1 MKAQVELPKAFSVRD
16 ENEFYPIRHLMAKLN
31 PMFLVTQVGTGVHVN
46 GGCTVFWGVVY
57 SQGQPP
63 GRKEVEAALA
73 EAGFDFARNVLT
85 KASELWTG

>member
-1 MKAQVELPKAFSVRD
+1 MKAQVELPQAFSVRD

-31 PMFLVTQVGTGVHVN
+31 PRFMVTQIGTGGHIN
-46 GGCTVFWGVVY
+46 GGCTVFWGLVY
-57 SQGQPP
+57 LEGQPP

-73 EAGFDFARNVLT
+73 AAGFDFTRNLFT

>member
-31 PMFLVTQVGTGVHVN
+31 PRFLVAQIGTGVHMN

-57 SQGQPP
+57 LQGQPP
-63 GRKEVEAALA
+63 SRKEVEAALA